1 MRAMTEVGAGSPYLT
16 GLLAK
21 ARQTAASHES
31 LLARQRALRRINRL
45 EATIEGIRGGKLR
58 VGSRKPVA
66 DLPIWATPEVIRGG
80 FATGRAAADVDLS
93 PDELGAIEQQ
103 SLPRDRGS
111 LFQFLLTNEGQ
122 LLLHSM
128 LDLRSYR
135 VDQPEQA
142 ALLVLAWLVAHG
154 RTDTAVDLLEA
165 IAPFGSRLRFLPSAS
180 SAVGLLRSNEF
191 SRWSVA
197 DTAERVGNTQPKR
210 QVEVMREALHVW
222 NPMLDAFVELWSQ
235 RLSNGHVTSSTD
247 AWLKEAHGLLAV
259 YEEAVSTHT
268 KCTKHRRPK
277 ENLAILRAATRT
289 EVSGGLLTQRELGRV
304 RTSFAAVVAKR
315 GQPGRE
321 SHSTI
326 RAAQRRHAALPG
338 HAEFAPIVIE
348 RLNRLPSSIGVTSAQ
363 AVEVS
368 RPVEISETRGRVAE
382 GMEFPQQLRRLIHD
396 ARRGTLNELLGLG
409 VVPSAEVL
417 ATFGP
422 RIVSATLVRSY
433 KNPDLGAVMG
443 ANYEAFRH
451 RRSLLLLNLEKQVQL
466 SELPW
471 VTAVETD
478 RVASQNASR
487 DALRALSA
495 MTLRHF
501 PGTVVPNPAVR
512 EMTLLAREAGIAI
525 PFVEELAA
533 DIFMGTFSSKYL
545 AAAKFAGVHL
555 RGSLYERYFDIDYS
569 MVDGLSAE
577 RQGKTGPT
585 ISPGFDALVSKRTEM
600 NDRGDSWIV
609 RNGATIEQ
617 AQVLTTHNVVQ
628 LLYGL
633 GLLTTEEY
641 PDLTDLND
649 GVRRSLTMTDLT
661 LMTDDSYRTAVW
673 KLRTALTS
681 SRPLGFVKDAAY
693 AWRQMIL
700 YLTTFDQPAQ
710 ERWVR
715 TKQAEVER
723 TFVGEPV
730 VPVARSMVSGLAAC
744 LGGGQFDPTGRLGE
758 GRRLLG
764 WSGAHW
770 VLEGRRSK

>member
-1 MRAMTEVGAGSPYLT
+1 MTEDGAGSPYLS

-21 ARQTAASHES
+21 ARQTAASHDS
-31 LLARQRALRRINRL
+31 LLARQRAQRRINEI
-45 EATIEGIRGGKLR
+45 EATIEGIRDGKLW

-80 FATGRAAADVDLS
+80 FATGRAAADVDLTRH
-93 PDELGAIEQQ
+93 ELDAIEQQ
-103 SLPRDRGS
+103 SLPPDRAS
-111 LFQFLLTNEGQ
+111 LFRFLLTGDGQ
-122 LLLHSM
+122 LLLRRM
-128 LDLRSYR
+128 LVSRTYR
-135 VDQPEQA
+135 IDQPEQA
-142 ALLVLAWLVAHG
+142 ALPVLAWLVAHD
-154 RTDTAVDLLEA
+154 RTDKAVDLLEA
-165 IAPFGSRLRFLPSAS
+165 IAPFGPRLRFLPSAS
-180 SAVGLLRSNEF
+180 STVGPLRANEF
-191 SRWSVA
+191 FRWSAA
-197 DTAERVGNTQPKR
+197 DTAARVGNTKPKR
-210 QVEVMREALHVW
+210 QVEVMREALNVW
-222 NPMLDAFVELWSQ
+222 NPMLDGFVELWCQ
-235 RLSNGHVTSSTD
+235 RLSNGHVTSATD
-247 AWLKEAHGLLAV
+247 AWLAEARGLLAV

-277 ENLAILRAATRT
+277 ENLAILRAAAQT
-289 EVSGGLLTQRELGRV
+289 EVSGAVLTQRELGRV
-304 RTSFAAVVAKR
+304 RTSLAAVVEKR
-315 GQPGRE
+315 GQTGSE

-326 RAAQRRHAALPG
+326 RTAQRKHATLPD
-338 HAEFAPIVIE
+338 HAEFGPIVIE
-348 RLNRLPSSIGVTSAQ
+348 RLNLLPSSIGVTSAQ

-368 RPVEISETRGRVAE
+368 RPIEISEARGRIIA
-382 GMEFPQQLRRLIHD
+382 GMEFPRRLRRLID
-396 ARRGTLNELLGLG
+396 EARRGTLNELLGLG

-422 RIVSATLVRSY
+422 RIVFATLGRSY
-433 KNPDLGAVMG
+433 NDPDLGAVMG
-443 ANYEAFRH
+443 ANYEAFRR

-478 RVASQNASR
+478 RVASQNASQ

-512 EMTLLAREAGIAI
+512 EMTLLAREAGMAI

-545 AAAKFAGVHL
+545 AAAKFAGDQL
-555 RGSLYERYFDIDYS
+555 RGSLYERYFGIDYS
-569 MVDGLSAE
+569 MIDGLSAE

-585 ISPGFDALVSKRTEM
+585 TSPGFDALLSKRTEM
-600 NDRGDSWIV
+600 NDCGDSWIV

-633 GLLTTEEY
+633 GLLTTDEH

-661 LMTDDSYRTAVW
+661 LMTDNSYRTAVW
-673 KLRTALTS
+673 KLRTALRS
-681 SRPLGFVKDAAY
+681 SRPLGFIKDAAY

-710 ERWVR
+710 AMWVR

-730 VPVARSMVSGLAAC
+730 VPVVRSMVSGLAAC
-744 LGGGQFDPTGRLGE
+744 IDGGRFDHTGRLRD

-764 WSGAHW
+764 WSGALW